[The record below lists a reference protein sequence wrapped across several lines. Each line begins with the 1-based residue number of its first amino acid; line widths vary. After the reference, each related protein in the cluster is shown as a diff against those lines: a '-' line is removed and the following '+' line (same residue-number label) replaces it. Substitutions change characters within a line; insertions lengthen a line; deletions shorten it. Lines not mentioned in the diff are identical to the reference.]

1 MNRLCLIIILSAT
14 IPVNFSSTYVKTIQV
29 PENYRGTFPWYLTKV
44 ELEADGRYNAE
55 LAGND
60 EGIFEL
66 DPESGFLC
74 ALKPF
79 DRENKESYIVTVTGE
94 HRTVIVYIKVTDD
107 NDNMPILDQSTLHGI
122 VNRGSRAG
130 VAFLHVQATDADDPD
145 SENADLRYVIL
156 DSDQNLFQIDPRSG
170 AMSLTEEGVTYLSQ
184 AEESHFKLAVQV
196 KDMGDDPKG
205 YVASGSLE
213 IHIAE
218 DTWVRPIPVSIPE
231 NRKGNYPQIISKVLW
246 NSTEVRYRLSGN
258 FAGDLFTVDESGN
271 LHVTEELDWE
281 RQSQYQIQVSALN
294 VDDVLYSDPLEIT
307 VTVMD
312 ENDNGPVFSR
322 GTYHVEITEATAKG
336 SLLIELKAEDAD
348 DPASSNAQ
356 IRYKIVSQEPQLL
369 RDDVFH
375 IGESTGRITLL
386 DDGLKAATAKRYT
399 LEVLAADLGG
409 AERGLSTSCTVI
421 IDVVDLNNNP
431 PVFMKNQ
438 FPPFVVSEDTEVG
451 GVVTTLTA
459 TDEDEDIENKLT
471 DFSIVSGNE
480 DQSFGLTADE
490 ERSTVSIVLV
500 QDLDFEQVNEYTLV
514 IEARNKAELSGAE
527 YGQSSTATILISV
540 GNVNESPVFTV
551 SHYEV
556 QVPEN
561 SQIGSIILTVEA
573 SDPDVSDQT
582 SLRYGIINDSR
593 KWFSIQEDSGEIKL
607 LHSLDREQFGDTYHM
622 QIIARDRGDP
632 GLTATAD
639 VTIQIL
645 DVNDNIPNLVG
656 DYTNEY
662 FCTPKREEQRLIIR
676 ACDRDSVGNGAPFTF
691 RLPDDA
697 TRSRQWKVTVL
708 NGTHAYLSM
717 AVRYIEPAVHH
728 VTIVI
733 TDNGTDPQSK
743 NVQLKVTV
751 CRCNT
756 RGHCKIDVDRMEG
769 MPTVSSALGIILG
782 TLGAIGLILIII
794 FCHLAL
800 SHPIKKNETPDT
812 IPLQT
817 TA

>member
-622 QIIARDRGDP
+622 QIIARDR
-632 GLTATAD
+632 
-639 VTIQIL
+639 
-645 DVNDNIPNLVG
+645 
-656 DYTNEY
+656 
-662 FCTPKREEQRLIIR
+662 
-676 ACDRDSVGNGAPFTF
+676 
-691 RLPDDA
+691 
-697 TRSRQWKVTVL
+697 
-708 NGTHAYLSM
+708 
-717 AVRYIEPAVHH
+717 
-728 VTIVI
+728 
-733 TDNGTDPQSK
+733 
-743 NVQLKVTV
+743 VTV